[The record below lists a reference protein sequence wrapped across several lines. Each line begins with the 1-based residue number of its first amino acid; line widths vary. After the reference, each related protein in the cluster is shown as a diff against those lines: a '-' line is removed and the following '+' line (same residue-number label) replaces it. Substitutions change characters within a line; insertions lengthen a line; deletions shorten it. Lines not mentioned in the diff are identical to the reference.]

1 MSKIPEDER
10 VFCLVV
16 LKNKLAEKPHV
27 EAALREWLEVRKK
40 GMAFLTLG
48 EIMISKGLLTQ
59 DQVLAVERARDLY
72 IRSRKV
78 ESIAG
83 YRLVK
88 KIGEGGMGHVYEA
101 RQLSLDRRVA
111 IKILPLEMVDDESVV
126 KRFEREAKATARLS
140 HEHIVPVFDFGKIP
154 GEYFMAMEFI
164 DGYNLEELIEKKGAM
179 DEGIALGI
187 ARQIA
192 DALAYAH
199 GNGIIHRDLKPNNI
213 MITKQGKA
221 LLADLGLA
229 KGLDSDLDTITKT
242 GVVLGTPS
250 FMAPEQIVSPRT
262 VGPPCDIYALGV
274 TLACMLSGHLPFDNS
289 DTMEIVRNLVDWR
302 SPVKALLNRTQGV
315 STPVLKLAEKMAAG
329 KPEKRYT
336 DATEVIEEIDRISA
350 KAEKAKGKAKGKGKR
365 KTRSGSREREPGRV
379 GTRRRRR

>member
-1 MSKIPEDER
+1 MSTKIPEDER
-10 VFCLVV
+10 VFSLII
-16 LKNKLAEKPHV
+16 LKNKLAEKPHI
-27 EAALREWLEVRKK
+27 EAALREWLEVRKR
-40 GMAFLTLG
+40 GMSFLSLG

-59 DQVLAVERARDLY
+59 DQVMAVERARDLY

-83 YRLVK
+83 YRLVR

-111 IKILPLEMVDDESVV
+111 IKILPLEMVDDEAVV
-126 KRFEREAKATARLS
+126 KRFEREAKATARLA
-140 HEHIVPVFDFGKIP
+140 HDHIVPVFDFGKIP
-154 GEYFMAMEFI
+154 GEYFMVMEYV
-164 DGYNLEELIEKKGAM
+164 DGYNLEELIERKGPIE
-179 DEGIALGI
+179 EGSALGI
-187 ARQIA
+187 TRQIA
-192 DALAYAH
+192 DALGYAH
-199 GNGIIHRDLKPNNI
+199 SNGIIHRDLKPNNI

-250 FMAPEQIVSPRT
+250 FMAPEQIVSPRS

-274 TLACMLSGHLPFDNS
+274 TFACMLSGNLPFDNS

-302 SPVKALLNRTQGV
+302 SPVKSLLRSVKGV
-315 STPVLKLAEKMAAG
+315 SSAVIKLAEKMAAG
-329 KPEKRYT
+329 KPEKRIQSA
-336 DATEVIEEIDRISA
+336 DEIIKQIDRISTA
-350 KAEKAKGKAKGKGKR
+350 KKPKGKAVSS
-365 KTRSGSREREPGRV
+365 TRSTGRSSS
-379 GTRRRRR
+379 RRRKR